1 MKSIIL
7 LAIIALATSQV
18 ELQAEPIPVIKCFV
32 SSDVLKKDV
41 LTILDAVNQFVEDKN
56 ILLLVSKLMGV
67 YPELEKEVKRCLAA
81 ENIVLRGIKDLP
93 EAIRKI
99 WEKLPKTLR
108 DEIVKFV
115 KTSAKKNAKELCQK
129 LATKFKFDA
138 ELCNFI
144 DVIIKEDEQ

>member
-1 MKSIIL
+1 MKSIIIL
-7 LAIIALATSQV
+7 TILALATSQV
-18 ELQAEPIPVIKCFV
+18 DLQAQPIPVIKCFV
-32 SSDVLKKDV
+32 SSEVLKKDV
-41 LTILDAVNQFVEDKN
+41 LTILDAVNQFTQDKN

-67 YPELEKEVKRCLAA
+67 YPELEKEVKRCLAE
-81 ENIVLRGIKDLP
+81 ENIELQGIKDLP
-93 EAIRKI
+93 EAIKKI
-99 WEKLPKTLR
+99 WEKIPKAVR

-115 KTSAKKNAKELCQK
+115 KTTAKKKAKELCQK

>member
-1 MKSIIL
+1 MKSIIIL
-7 LAIIALATSQV
+7 TILALATSQV
-18 ELQAEPIPVIKCFV
+18 DLQAQPIPVIKCFV
-32 SSDVLKKDV
+32 SSEVLKKDV

-67 YPELEKEVKRCLAA
+67 YPELEKEVKRCLAE
-81 ENIVLRGIKDLP
+81 ENIELQRIKDLP
-93 EAIRKI
+93 EAIKKI
-99 WEKLPKTLR
+99 WEKIPKAVR

-115 KTSAKKNAKELCQK
+115 KTTAKKKAKELCQK